1 MHDDGDLLDSD
12 DDELIDE
19 IIHDRVTKESFL
31 SMVET
36 ASDGGDFIKI
46 INLLPNSS
54 QRYGHSITMNA
65 IIKIICHHTTF
76 KDWCMG
82 FYTTKIKSGKERKVA
97 STYNTLNQ
105 SNKEL
110 LRSMIRE
117 ITPSNG
123 PWFEITKLLKLC
135 DEAFNESAA
144 SISRKGMPMNRIA
157 CVAHML
163 CDERFLACIIPLTVG
178 MEAAGRPAEL
188 DHLKATGKTKSDAVY
203 ADIHQYYRMWLS
215 DYMNPFGDG
224 LFKEDLASIQPHLAV
239 FKDGDAIR
247 SLVKSTVQKVETIL
261 KNHQQSRHHSSGDE
275 RLLEIRNNFVCL
287 REKTWIWEFLCVP
300 HAGG

>member
-1 MHDDGDLLDSD
+1 
-12 DDELIDE
+12 
-19 IIHDRVTKESFL
+19 
-31 SMVET
+31 
-36 ASDGGDFIKI
+36 
-46 INLLPNSS
+46 
-54 QRYGHSITMNA
+54 
-65 IIKIICHHTTF
+65 
-76 KDWCMG
+76 
-82 FYTTKIKSGKERKVA
+82 
-97 STYNTLNQ
+97 
-105 SNKEL
+105 
-110 LRSMIRE
+110 
-117 ITPSNG
+117 
-123 PWFEITKLLKLC
+123 
-135 DEAFNESAA
+135 
-144 SISRKGMPMNRIA
+144 
-157 CVAHML
+157 ML

-188 DHLKATGKTKSDAVY
+188 DHLKATRKTKSDAVY